1 MGWGYFVVVVIIVLV
16 CVWVEREGVCWP
28 GSCGGGVPFFLVG
41 EVNFGFVY
49 FFLFLGVAFYRMY
62 IYFGR
67 KGVDGVC
74 VMNVHMSMHMSVF
87 VQTSTPPNLMC
98 CCLNQ

>member
-1 MGWGYFVVVVIIVLV
+1 MGVFCCCCYYCFGV
-16 CVWVEREGVCWP
+16 CVGGEGRCMLAGFMW
-28 GSCGGGVPFFLVG
+28 GGCTFFLVG

-74 VMNVHMSMHMSVF
+74 VMNVYMSMHMSVF